1 MFRKIVLIIVINSLI
16 FSSVLLPKTAQAQT
30 MSKVITNWLTD
41 LGIFTSV
48 TKGAAAAANAA
59 RAISV
64 PTFDNV
70 QYVQTQIVEPAKAAK
85 ETKDNIVQ
93 ALFTMLFEVLR
104 KRLLDMLVDQIITWI
119 QGGGQPQFV
128 TNWQQ
133 FLKDA
138 AGAAIG
144 DVVLETNAAFL
155 CSPFKLQVQLSLLP
169 VPQFSQRVECTLDDI
184 VKNIEDFYNDF
195 SKGGWKGWIELTEG
209 GNNVYSV
216 YLIALDEKYRIIGI
230 ENKEQEAEIARG
242 NGFFSPKDCI
252 WYDANGKPID
262 LEVDSETGRRYTS
275 GYKDVWGTPSL
286 PAKCQPSTDPNAEPF
301 ETVGGIPGPC
311 YEKCISHTPGQTI
324 SDTVSDTMGGYR
336 DTLNEQ
342 IGAFSAKAGPYSVY
356 VQAILTA
363 LINRTFKE
371 GYGLLFAQNEDIPN
385 PESPVPPPPVD
396 PGNNY
401 ENKVM
406 ASLLKTELDSIK
418 ETLECAGANCLLDQ
432 QKQNLAVLKLI
443 LSKYKEIDSILDQIL
458 DPNNNCSSSA
468 KSWANSQKTAVANEM
483 AKIEGEINSLEA
495 DIAKTLSWISQ
506 ISVIIAS
513 IDAYFEKFAIWE
525 AAYEAYGGIYDP
537 NDPNDPVVLAQKNLD
552 NAEDKVIAQTQAL
565 LTEINGSSTG
575 TTFAALKAEASIAYI
590 KVVNL
595 AIALSI
601 KRGVPSYPATGT
613 LYARL
618 EEAIS
623 IKVAADSYL
632 SARLF
637 AP

>member
-1 MFRKIVLIIVINSLI
+1 MLLFQKPLVKNTLSPILIICIIATILG
-16 FSSVLLPKTAQAQT
+16 SVLLYPQEAEAAYPVSIVSDSDATWEFGWEALQNFFRGENISLSLQKLLIAIWEKTWTTLEWLLGVFLNLLLHQILAQLTNDIVNWIQNGTEPRFLT
-30 MSKVITNWLTD
+30 MGLDDWLGMGVD
-41 LGIFTSV
+41 NALGAFIDQYLGIGWLCEPFDIDIKIAMLDQT
-48 TKGAAAAANAA
+48 
-59 RAISV
+59 
-64 PTFDNV
+64 TFK
-70 QYVQTQIVEPAKAAK
+70 EEAK
-85 ETKDNIVQ
+85 
-93 ALFTMLFEVLR
+93 
-104 KRLLDMLVDQIITWI
+104 
-119 QGGGQPQFV
+119 
-128 TNWQQ
+128 
-133 FLKDA
+133 
-138 AGAAIG
+138 
-144 DVVLETNAAFL
+144 
-155 CSPFKLQVQLSLLP
+155 
-169 VPQFSQRVECTLDDI
+169 CTLSDM
-184 VKNIEDFYNDF
+184 VENIEDFYNDF

-590 KVVNL
+590 QVVNL
-595 AIALSI
+595 ALALSI